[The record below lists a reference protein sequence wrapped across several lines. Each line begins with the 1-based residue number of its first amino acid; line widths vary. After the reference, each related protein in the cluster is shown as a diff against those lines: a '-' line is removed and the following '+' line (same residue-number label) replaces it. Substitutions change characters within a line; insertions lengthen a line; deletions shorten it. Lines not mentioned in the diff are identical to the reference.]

1 MEKGGGDALDANRG
15 YGAASMR
22 VTAASD
28 RPQISDYGFGN
39 YRDQLVDFRIPRR
52 AQTYPAGRKYYRL
65 QPWHE
70 ALLAAVDVDPGVF
83 CRQPHL
89 AQAWPSGYITGNM
102 SEVAMG
108 SSQKRAIKNYR
119 SRLSERGLARFEVLG
134 LTIDRDLI
142 RSLARRLAEDGPEVS
157 QLRIAVSRTIAGE
170 PPKKGGILA
179 ALRRSPLVGADL
191 DVTRSREEGRE
202 VEI

>member
-1 MEKGGGDALDANRG
+1 
-15 YGAASMR
+15 
-22 VTAASD
+22 
-28 RPQISDYGFGN
+28 
-39 YRDQLVDFRIPRR
+39 
-52 AQTYPAGRKYYRL
+52 
-65 QPWHE
+65 
-70 ALLAAVDVDPGVF
+70 
-83 CRQPHL
+83 
-89 AQAWPSGYITGNM
+89 
-102 SEVAMG
+102 MG

>member
-1 MEKGGGDALDANRG
+1 
-15 YGAASMR
+15 
-22 VTAASD
+22 
-28 RPQISDYGFGN
+28 
-39 YRDQLVDFRIPRR
+39 
-52 AQTYPAGRKYYRL
+52 
-65 QPWHE
+65 
-70 ALLAAVDVDPGVF
+70 
-83 CRQPHL
+83 
-89 AQAWPSGYITGNM
+89 
-102 SEVAMG
+102 MG

-134 LTIDRDLI
+134 LTTDRDLI

-157 QLRIAVSRTIAGE
+157 QLRIAVSQTIAGE

>member
-1 MEKGGGDALDANRG
+1 
-15 YGAASMR
+15 
-22 VTAASD
+22 
-28 RPQISDYGFGN
+28 
-39 YRDQLVDFRIPRR
+39 
-52 AQTYPAGRKYYRL
+52 
-65 QPWHE
+65 
-70 ALLAAVDVDPGVF
+70 
-83 CRQPHL
+83 
-89 AQAWPSGYITGNM
+89 M
-102 SEVAMG
+102 SEGTVG

-134 LTIDRDLI
+134 LTTDRDLI

-157 QLRIAVSRTIAGE
+157 QLRIAVSQTIAGE